1 MSGRLD
7 VDHVSRVVRALL
19 VDAGREVLLEDRANR
34 DIVPIPFDSAA
45 APDGLLPVFLS
56 AGEALWRDVTG
67 GGFGLEL
74 TRDLG
79 ALLSWRVKAIASPQ
93 FSPVLFSTMEAIA
106 QAATPRGVMVLELGR
121 VFDEATA
128 RAAVRRPRT

>member
-1 MSGRLD
+1 MSRRLD

-45 APDGLLPVFLS
+45 AVDGLLPVFLS

-79 ALLSWRVKAIASPQ
+79 ALLSWRVKAIAS
-93 FSPVLFSTMEAIA
+93 A
-106 QAATPRGVMVLELGR
+106 QLRR
-121 VFDEATA
+121 RRRRA
-128 RAAVRRPRT
+128 RA